1 MMVIYI
7 TDQISEVPSKLTDAF
22 YHPLEYLF
30 TKELLST
37 QKGEGEKWD
46 NRTQVTKGN
55 SISSLLCV
63 CVCFSLPKWI
73 FKLEISD

>member
-7 TDQISEVPSKLTDAF
+7 TEQISEVPSKLTDAF

-37 QKGEGEKWD
+37 QKGEGEK
-46 NRTQVTKGN
+46 
-55 SISSLLCV
+55 
-63 CVCFSLPKWI
+63 
-73 FKLEISD
+73 